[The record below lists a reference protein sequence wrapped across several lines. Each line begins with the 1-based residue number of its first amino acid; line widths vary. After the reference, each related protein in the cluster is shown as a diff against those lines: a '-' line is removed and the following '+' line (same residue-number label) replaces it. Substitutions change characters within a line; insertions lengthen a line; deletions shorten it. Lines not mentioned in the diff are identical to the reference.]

1 MELPTNRFVS
11 TTIFLMKCVV
21 NWIPLRMHVR
31 LTNSQPHVKKEAF
44 VAHHK
49 PTKIGGFEVD
59 DQKKSPHILFYFS
72 LIWLRVHAFAIH
84 SMVHCGSAFEPDAS
98 LLLHLHLCA
107 FLLYFT
113 R

>member
-1 MELPTNRFVS
+1 MRVRSTN
-11 TTIFLMKCVV
+11 T
-21 NWIPLRMHVR
+21 
-31 LTNSQPHVKKEAF
+31 QPHLKKEAF

-59 DQKKSPHILFYFS
+59 GKKSPHILFYFCLS
-72 LIWLRVHAFAIH
+72 WLRVYAFAIH
-84 SMVHCGSAFEPDAS
+84 SMVHCGRAFEPDAS

-107 FLLYFT
+107 FLLYFA